1 MAARNWVAFPHD
13 ASGFRYPGAA
23 LRKAWKRLHRGDL
36 EPYPSGKKQ
45 AALESAWRAFHAG
58 EFQAA
63 VEEGSALGALGAVVA
78 CKAAGVYATYLA
90 PDARTGLALLATAVQ
105 RAEQAIAERPEAAN
119 SHYFHAFV
127 LGRYSQQLS
136 IVQALAQGLGGKVRA
151 SLARA
156 LELEPE
162 HAEAHTASGLFHAE
176 IIDKVGAL
184 AGRLSYGASR
194 DQALR
199 HFDTALR
206 LHPDSPIAH
215 LEYARGLR
223 LLAGKEKAAQV
234 RRLLEQATQLDA
246 ADAMERLD
254 REAAVRELAAR

>member
-13 ASGFRYPGAA
+13 ATGFRYPGAA
-23 LRKAWKRLHRGDL
+23 LRKSWNRLHRGDC
-36 EPYPSGKKQ
+36 EPYPSGKAK

-58 EFQAA
+58 EFQLATEQGA
-63 VEEGSALGALGAVVA
+63 ALGPLGATIA
-78 CKAAGVYATYLA
+78 GKAAGVYATYLA
-90 PDARTGLALLATAVQ
+90 PDGRTAMAILAAAVQ
-105 RAEQAIAERPEAAN
+105 RAEQAIVARPEDPN

-151 SLARA
+151 SLAKA
-156 LELEPE
+156 LELAPG
-162 HAEAHTASGLFHAE
+162 HAEAHTATGLFHAE

-194 DQALR
+194 DAGLK
-199 HFDTALR
+199 HFETALR

-223 LLAGKEKAAQV
+223 LLAGPEKAPQV
-234 RRLLEQATQLDA
+234 RRLLEQAA
-246 ADAMERLD
+246 KIEPADAMERLD
-254 REAAVRELAAR
+254 CEAARRELASR

>member
-13 ASGFRYPGAA
+13 ASGFLYPGAA
-23 LRKAWKRLHRGDL
+23 LRKNWKRLHRGDL

-58 EFQAA
+58 QYQAA
-63 VEEGSALGALGAVVA
+63 VEEGSALGAPGVVIA

-90 PDARTGLALLATAVQ
+90 PDARAALAVLTTAVQ
-105 RAEQAIAERPEAAN
+105 RAEQAIEASPDAAN

-156 LELEPE
+156 LEIAPG

-206 LHPDSPIAH
+206 LHPDAPIAH

-223 LLAGKEKAAQV
+223 LLAGKEQAAQV
-234 RRLLEQATQLDA
+234 RRLLAQAAKLEP

-254 REAAVRELAAR
+254 CEAATRELAAR

>member
-1 MAARNWVAFPHD
+1 MAARKWVAFPHD

-23 LRKAWKRLHRGDL
+23 LRKNWKRLHRGDR
-36 EPYPSGKKQ
+36 EPYPSGRQQ
-45 AALESAWRAFHAG
+45 AALEGAWRAFHAG
-58 EFQAA
+58 EFQVAF
-63 VEEGSALGALGAVVA
+63 EDGSALGAVGAAVA
-78 CKAAGVYATYLA
+78 CKAAGVHATYLVTEA
-90 PDARTGLALLATAVQ
+90 PTALALLSTAVQ
-105 RAEQAIAERPEAAN
+105 RAEQAIAQRPEAAN

-194 DQALR
+194 EQALR

-223 LLAGKEKAAQV
+223 LLAGREKAAQI
-234 RRLLEQATQLDA
+234 RRLLEQAAKLEP

-254 REAAVRELAAR
+254 CEAAIRELAAL